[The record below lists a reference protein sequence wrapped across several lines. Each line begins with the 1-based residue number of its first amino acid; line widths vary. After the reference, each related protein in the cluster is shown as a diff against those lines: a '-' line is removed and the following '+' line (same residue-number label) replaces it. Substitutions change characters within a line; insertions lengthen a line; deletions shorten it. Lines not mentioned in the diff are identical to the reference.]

1 MPGNRRI
8 KGQVTQKNGIY
19 QIYMKRFFDIVLSVS
34 MIILLLPVII
44 ATGILVKINLGSP
57 VIFTQE
63 RPGKDEKIFKMYKF
77 RSMKNSTNR
86 EGKLLSDEQRL
97 TRFGSVLRS
106 TSLDEL
112 PELWNILKGDM
123 SFVGPRPQL
132 VRDMVFMTPEQR
144 KRHQV
149 RGGLTGLAQIMGRN
163 SISWENKLYYDL
175 KYLDNISF
183 LNDLFIIIKTF
194 KKVAARE
201 DITMNHM
208 ATALDFGE
216 YLLKE
221 GKINEDQYQR
231 GLREASEILK
241 KGLN

>member
-1 MPGNRRI
+1 MPGNRKI
-8 KGQVTQKNGIY
+8 KGQVTQKNDLY
-19 QIYMKRFFDIVLSVS
+19 QTYMKRFFDIVLSVS
-34 MIILLLPVII
+34 MIILLLPVMI

-86 EGKLLSDEQRL
+86 EGKLLGDEQRL

-175 KYLDNISF
+175 KYLDNISL

>member
-34 MIILLLPVII
+34 MIILLLPVMI